1 MKNKMMRTLL
11 GMGGA
16 VVMLLSGIN
25 AYAAPKTMA
34 DGTVFDA
41 EYYAETYPDVKAAFG
56 NDEAALYNHY
66 VNFGKAEGRQPVA
79 PQAQS
84 TSSVIND
91 LVAPLPAFSAEA
103 NAAYAKK
110 VPVKI
115 GKNDSKYLWF
125 EDEYSVK
132 QLERCRADYSGNPI
146 YQAARNYILQEWEK
160 DKSQSV
166 MNIPIYFVLSSKE
179 NADELSDIC
188 INLSVD
194 LKKAKVA
201 GTVQVSYCAADG
213 YIHMGR
219 SWENGVTHCMSCI
232 ILEDD
237 LRALA
242 EQYQ

>member
-25 AYAAPKTMA
+25 VYAAPKTMA

-79 PQAQS
+79 PQAQA
-84 TSSVIND
+84 TSNVIND
-91 LVAPLPAFSAEA
+91 LVAPLPTFSAEA

-132 QLERCRADYSGNPI
+132 QLERCRAD
-146 YQAARNYILQEWEK
+146 
-160 DKSQSV
+160 
-166 MNIPIYFVLSSKE
+166 
-179 NADELSDIC
+179 
-188 INLSVD
+188 
-194 LKKAKVA
+194 
-201 GTVQVSYCAADG
+201 
-213 YIHMGR
+213 
-219 SWENGVTHCMSCI
+219 
-232 ILEDD
+232 
-237 LRALA
+237 
-242 EQYQ
+242 